1 MQTMPTI
8 YRDIGYSLTH
18 IIEDIKH
25 GKIAL
30 PDIQRP
36 FVWSNAKVR
45 DLMDSMYRGYPVGT
59 LMFWETGA
67 EVGTRQVGG
76 GPSDRA
82 AKLLIVDGQQ
92 RITSLFAVMTGTEV
106 LTQDFRRKRIRL
118 AFSPVT
124 ETFAVTDAAI
134 EKDPSFVPDIT
145 ELWGGA
151 YRSVTRA
158 FFKRLED
165 ARGAEFGDDDHDA
178 LEARIDRVRDLK
190 DFRFQVIELGESAG
204 EEQVAE
210 IFVRINSEGVQLNQA
225 DFILTLMSV
234 YWEKGRR
241 ELETFSRQCVDP
253 VVTGPSPKNKFI
265 EPSPDQLLRCGVG
278 LAFGRGKLSI
288 VYSLLRGK
296 DLDTGEVSASRRDSQ
311 FLALDKAQQDV
322 LNLTH
327 WHEFLKCIER
337 AGFRNRKMISSENA
351 LIYSYTMWLVGK
363 CRFGLDYAPLRSI
376 IARWFFMV
384 HTTGRYTTSPES
396 SIESDLRRIERL
408 ESNDGHV
415 FVQEL
420 DRIIRSNF
428 TGDYWSISL
437 AAALDSSSS
446 RSPGLF
452 AYWAALNILDADA
465 LFSDVRV
472 KDLIDRQADAK
483 KGIERHHLFPR
494 AHLKDKGV
502 TATSTINA
510 IANLAFMDWPENNG
524 IRDAAPRDY
533 WPEVSGKISQQRLT
547 RQVHWHALPTAW
559 YDLEYN
565 DFLERRRSRMAAI
578 VREGFE
584 SLSEPSA
591 PISNVNAISDLIAMD
606 ESQTLEFKETA
617 RWNVRASKQDPKIE
631 HVVLKTVAGFLNAE
645 GGQLLIGVRDD
656 HSVAGLGPDYA
667 TLRKQDRDGL
677 ELWLRQHL
685 DVNLSASI
693 VKLVRIV
700 FERVGDAD
708 IARITVAPS
717 GKPVFA
723 KGLEGNEHNEFWV
736 RVGNQTKQL
745 HGDEMFVY
753 HNTHWS

>member
-1 MQTMPTI
+1 MPAI

-18 IIEDIKH
+18 IIEDIRH

-67 EVGTRQVGG
+67 EVGTRQIGG
-76 GPSDRA
+76 GTSDRA
-82 AKLLIVDGQQ
+82 ARLLIVDGQQ
-92 RITSLFAVMTGTEV
+92 RVTSLYAVMTGIEV

-118 AFSPVT
+118 AFNPVT
-124 ETFAVTDAAI
+124 ESFEVTDAAI

-145 ELWGGA
+145 ELWGGT
-151 YRSVTRA
+151 YRTVTRA
-158 FFKRLED
+158 FFQRLQE
-165 ARGAEFGDDDHDA
+165 ARGAEFDTKDHDD
-178 LEARIDRVRDLK
+178 LEAKIDRVRDLK
-190 DFRFQVIELGESAG
+190 DFRFQVIELGESAS

-241 ELETFSRQCVDP
+241 ELESFSRQCVDP
-253 VVTGPSPKNKFI
+253 AVTGPSPKNQFI
-265 EPSPDQLLRCGVG
+265 DPSPDQLLRCGVG

-296 DLDTGEVSASRRDSQ
+296 DLETGEVSAFRRDAQ

-322 LNLTH
+322 LKLTH
-327 WHEFLKCIER
+327 WHEFLKCVER

-363 CRFGLDYAPLRSI
+363 TRFGLDYAPLRSI
-376 IARWFFMV
+376 ISRWFFMV

-408 ESNDGHV
+408 ESNEGSA
-415 FVQEL
+415 FVLEL
-420 DRIIRSNF
+420 ERIIRSNF

-437 AAALDSSSS
+437 PAALDSSSS
-446 RSPGLF
+446 RSPALF

-472 KDLIDRQADAK
+472 RDLIDRQATAK

-494 AHLKDKGV
+494 AYLRDKGV
-502 TATSTINA
+502 TTTSTINA
-510 IANLAFMDWPENNG
+510 IANLAFVDWPENNG
-524 IRDAAPRDY
+524 ISDAAPQDY
-533 WPEVSGKISQQRLT
+533 WPDVTRALSPQRLA
-547 RQVHWHALPTAW
+547 RQIHWHALPNAW
-559 YDLEYN
+559 YDLDYS
-565 DFLERRRSRMAAI
+565 DFLDRRRSRMATI
-578 VREGFE
+578 VQEGFE
-584 SLSEPSA
+584 SLSETNA
-591 PISNVNAISDLIAMD
+591 PISVGNPIADLIAMD

-617 RWNVRASKQDPKIE
+617 RWNVRAGRQDPKME
-631 HVVLKTVAGFLNAE
+631 QVVLKTVAGFLNAE

-656 HSVAGLGPDYA
+656 HSVSGLSQDYV
-667 TLRKQDRDGL
+667 TLKKQDRDGF

-685 DVNLSASI
+685 DVNLSVLTA
-693 VKLVRIV
+693 KLVRIAIEQV
-700 FERVGDAD
+700 AGAE
-708 IARITVAPS
+708 IARVTVAPS

-723 KGLEGNEHNEFWV
+723 KGLEGSDCNDFWV

-745 HGDEMFVY
+745 HGDEMVGY
-753 HNTHWS
+753 QKDHWT

>member
-1 MQTMPTI
+1 MPAI

-18 IIEDIKH
+18 IIEDIRH

-67 EVGTRQVGG
+67 EVGTRQIGG

-82 AKLLIVDGQQ
+82 ARLLIVDGQQ
-92 RITSLFAVMTGTEV
+92 RVTSLYAIMTGAEV

-118 AFSPVT
+118 AFSPIT
-124 ETFAVTDAAI
+124 ESFEVTDAAI
-134 EKDPSFVPDIT
+134 EKDPSFVSDIT

-151 YRSVTRA
+151 YRTVTRA
-158 FFKRLED
+158 FFQRLQE
-165 ARGAEFGDDDHDA
+165 ARGTEFSHNDHDV
-178 LEARIDRVRDLK
+178 LEAKIDRVRDLK
-190 DFRFQVIELGESAG
+190 DFRFQVIELGETAG

-253 VVTGPSPKNKFI
+253 AVSGPSPKNQFI
-265 EPSPDQLLRCGVG
+265 DPSPDQLLRCGVG

-296 DLDTGEVSASRRDSQ
+296 DLETGEVSASRRDAQ
-311 FLALDKAQQDV
+311 FVALDNAQQEV
-322 LNLTH
+322 LKLTH
-327 WHEFLKCIER
+327 WHEFLKCVER

-363 CRFGLDYAPLRSI
+363 TRFGLDYAPLRSI

-408 ESNDGHV
+408 ESNEGSA
-415 FVQEL
+415 FVLEL
-420 DRIIRSNF
+420 ERIIRSNF

-437 AAALDSSSS
+437 PAALDSSSS
-446 RSPGLF
+446 RSPALF
-452 AYWAALNILDADA
+452 AYWAALNIQDADA

-472 KDLIDRQADAK
+472 KDLIDRQATAK

-494 AHLKDKGV
+494 AHLRDKGV
-502 TATSTINA
+502 TTTSTINA
-510 IANLAFMDWPENNG
+510 IANLAFVDWPENNG
-524 IRDAAPRDY
+524 IRDAAPQDY
-533 WPEVSGKISQQRLT
+533 WPEMTRTLSPQRLA
-547 RQVHWHALPTAW
+547 RQIHWHALPNAW
-559 YDLEYN
+559 YDLEYS
-565 DFLERRRSRMAAI
+565 DFLDRRRSRMASI

-584 SLSEPSA
+584 GLSGTVASA
-591 PISNVNAISDLIAMD
+591 STANAIEELIAMD

-617 RWNVRASKQDPKIE
+617 RWNVRAGRQDPKME
-631 HVVLKTVAGFLNAE
+631 QVVLKTVAGFLNAE

-656 HSVAGLGPDYA
+656 HSVSGLSQDYA
-667 TLRKQDRDGL
+667 TLKKQDRDGF

-685 DVNLSASI
+685 DVNLSASTAR
-693 VKLVRIV
+693 LVRITIEPV
-700 FERVGDAD
+700 QAAE
-708 IARITVAPS
+708 IARVTVAPS

-723 KGLEGNEHNEFWV
+723 KGPEGNECNDFWV

-745 HGDEMFVY
+745 HGDEMVSY
-753 HNTHWS
+753 QTEHWT